1 MKTLREMM
9 DLIESAQTVAEMD
22 SQGYTGTRDDYE
34 KDRKYKG
41 PVGTGKSVTPKKVV
55 KDLSKDFEKIFD
67 KEKDV
72 KEETEVDPVR
82 RVEELFR
89 NVPPLAPTATQ
100 LYPFHDIALHPQYP
114 VEPNGSVPVIDIQV
128 YPSVEVAIVV
138 VPAPPTTHIDP
149 FVATHE
155 P

>member
-22 SQGYTGTRDDYE
+22 SQGYTGTRDDYK

-41 PVGTGKSVTPKKVV
+41 PVGTGKPVTPKKVV
-55 KDLSKDFEKIFD
+55 KDLSKDFEKSFA

-89 NVPPLAPTATQ
+89 NK
-100 LYPFHDIALHPQYP
+100 
-114 VEPNGSVPVIDIQV
+114 
-128 YPSVEVAIVV
+128 
-138 VPAPPTTHIDP
+138 
-149 FVATHE
+149 
-155 P
+155 

>member
-41 PVGTGKSVTPKKVV
+41 PVGTGKPTTPKKVV
-55 KDLSKDFEKIFD
+55 KDLSKDFEKSFA

-82 RVEELFR
+82 RVEELFC
-89 NVPPLAPTATQ
+89 NK
-100 LYPFHDIALHPQYP
+100 
-114 VEPNGSVPVIDIQV
+114 
-128 YPSVEVAIVV
+128 
-138 VPAPPTTHIDP
+138 
-149 FVATHE
+149 
-155 P
+155 

>member
-22 SQGYTGTRDDYE
+22 SRGHTGTRDDYE

-41 PVGTGKSVTPKKVV
+41 PVGTGKPTTPKKVV

-89 NVPPLAPTATQ
+89 NK
-100 LYPFHDIALHPQYP
+100 
-114 VEPNGSVPVIDIQV
+114 
-128 YPSVEVAIVV
+128 
-138 VPAPPTTHIDP
+138 
-149 FVATHE
+149 
-155 P
+155 

>member
-22 SQGYTGTRDDYE
+22 KSQQSHERHGDYPLGIKNKDVSMVKPTTR
-34 KDRKYKG
+34 
-41 PVGTGKSVTPKKVV
+41 KKVV
-55 KDLSKDFEKIFD
+55 KDLTKDLEKIFD

-89 NVPPLAPTATQ
+89 NK
-100 LYPFHDIALHPQYP
+100 
-114 VEPNGSVPVIDIQV
+114 
-128 YPSVEVAIVV
+128 
-138 VPAPPTTHIDP
+138 
-149 FVATHE
+149 
-155 P
+155 